1 MLILEINN
9 ITIITVKVINY
20 LCVIYVAGKYESINL
35 WRNFVIEVKVDE
47 LKTKTIIIDKKSYK
61 TLVIFFVRYILKVS
75 DTVLNE
81 VLDKA
86 KKIIGTK
93 EFHNTKIL
101 INTDDK

>member
-1 MLILEINN
+1 MNLLICEESLWL
-9 ITIITVKVINY
+9 IIFKCFTK
-20 LCVIYVAGKYESINL
+20 ESL
-35 WRNFVIEVKVDE
+35 EVKVDE

-101 INTDDK
+101 INADDK

>member
-1 MLILEINN
+1 MWFMLLANMNLLICEEILWL
-9 ITIITVKVINY
+9 IIFKCFTK
-20 LCVIYVAGKYESINL
+20 ESL
-35 WRNFVIEVKVDE
+35 EVKVDE